1 MNCQWLNKVY
11 WDDCLKNIIKN
22 KVMSRNKHMKI
33 VADADTLTGIAAGI
47 GRTSKRVTDFWSES
61 YFHELCAV
69 HGVVSF
75 SCKKISW
82 RLWNFAKLSKT
93 FGRFTTIVLKFGVFC
108 FLSEGVSFFSNDM
121 EERLKEE
128 IYTTI
133 VD

>member
-11 WDDCLKNIIKN
+11 WDDWLKIIIKN

-69 HGVVSF
+69 HGVVLASLA
-75 SCKKISW
+75 KKYLEDYEILPNYQK
-82 RLWNFAKLSKT
+82 RLADSQQL
-93 FGRFTTIVLKFGVFC
+93 
-108 FLSEGVSFFSNDM
+108 FLSLESSAFFQREFHSSLM
-121 EERLKEE
+121 IWKRGLKKKF
-128 IYTTI
+128 IQLL
-133 VD
+133 